1 MSSRY
6 ETGEDGGPRKSGDAE
21 FIDRV
26 KKHIQQA
33 WEHDRD
39 NRRDAAS
46 DISFLAGDQWPES
59 TRREREE
66 AGRPMLTINRLPQ
79 FVRQVTNDIRQADL
93 AIKVKPIGGE
103 DDEQLT
109 DVFNGILRQIH
120 YRSSAHHVYSAAA
133 EHQASCGIGWFRITA
148 DYADD
153 TAFDQE
159 LRVEKIRNPQSVYV
173 DPASV
178 EATRKD
184 AEWMAV
190 TTMMP
195 RISFQAKYPKKS
207 VSEVEAPYDRPD
219 SWLFWT
225 TNDDIRIAEY
235 WWKEEIDV
243 ELALMEDGSTLDLTE
258 IDEFERQFMPI
269 VQTRMAKSHKV
280 QSAIISGHEILEG
293 PFDWPGKHI
302 PIIAVVGGEFP
313 LESKT
318 YRYGV
323 VRFARDPQQLYNY
336 ARTAAAES
344 IGLQPKA
351 PIVATMK
358 QIKKYLHIWNT
369 AGRKNHP
376 YLPYDADP
384 DAPGPPQRV
393 VPPQMSSGLQ
403 NEVQTASDDMQAT
416 TGIYDASLGARSN
429 ETSGKAIL
437 ARDHQGDVAN
447 YHFIDNLK
455 ESMDHAGR
463 ILVNLIPKI
472 YDNERVMRLMGDEL
486 SEEENVVTIN
496 QTLYTDDGEPVIIN
510 DLSRGRFDI
519 RVHIGKSYSTK
530 RLEQQDTMVE
540 LARAFPPLF
549 EVAGDIFIKA
559 LDMPGGDEIAERIK
573 RMIPPQILGEEAPQQ
588 QLPPPDPMEIAAQET
603 QLAGDKAKVA
613 EIHAKIEETEAR
625 TEKTIAETAKTYVDS
640 EGTEVDK
647 FLAIAAMIRDSQ
659 SGDQA
664 DGNRAAKDTPAK

>member
-1 MSSRY
+1 MTNRY
-6 ETGEDGGPRKSGDAE
+6 ETGEDGGPRKTGDAV
-21 FIDRV
+21 FIDKV

-103 DDEQLT
+103 DDEELT
-109 DVFNGILRQIH
+109 EVYNGILRQIH

-133 EHQASCGIGWFRITA
+133 EHQASCGIGWFRITT

-178 EATRKD
+178 EPTRKD

-190 TTMMP
+190 TTMLP
-195 RISFQAKYPKKS
+195 RITFKAKYPKAS

-235 WWKEEIDV
+235 WWKEEIDI

-269 VQTRMAKSHKV
+269 VRTRMAKSHKV
-280 QSAIISGHEILEG
+280 KSAIISGHEILEG

-302 PIIAVVGGEFP
+302 PIVAVVGGEFP

-344 IGLQPKA
+344 IALQPKA
-351 PIVATMK
+351 PIVATMT
-358 QIKKYLHIWNT
+358 QIKKYIGIWNT

-376 YLPYDADP
+376 YLPYDVDP
-384 DAPGPPQRV
+384 QAPGPPQRLE
-393 VPPQMSSGLQ
+393 PPQMSVGLQ
-403 NEVQTASDDMQAT
+403 NEVNTASEDMKAT
-416 TGIYDASLGARSN
+416 TGIYDAALGARSN

-463 ILVNLIPKI
+463 ILVDLIPKV
-472 YDNERVMRLMGDEL
+472 YDNERVLRLMGDEL
-486 SEEENVVTIN
+486 SDDEQIVTIN
-496 QTLYTDDGEPVIIN
+496 QTLYTNDGEPVIVN

-530 RLEQQDTMVE
+530 RLEQQDMMVE
-540 LARAFPPLF
+540 LARAYPPLM
-549 EVAGDIFIKA
+549 EIAGDIFVKA
-559 LDMPGGDEIAERIK
+559 LDMPGGDEIAERVK
-573 RMIPPQILGEEAPQQ
+573 RAIPPQILGEEAEQQ
-588 QLPPPDPMEIAAQET
+588 MLPPPDPMEIAAAEI
-603 QLAGDKAKVA
+603 QLAGEQAKV
-613 EIHAKIEETEAR
+613 EETQAKTAHTEAQ
-625 TEKTIAETAKTYVDS
+625 TAKTVADTAKTYVDAEGS
-640 EGTEVDK
+640 EIQK
-647 FLAIAAMIRDSQ
+647 LMAIAEMI
-659 SGDQA
+659 SGDS
-664 DGNRAAKDTPAK
+664 AKSSAE